1 MVGCSFPCSV
11 FWPIEH
17 GSLSYLVVRLQELW
31 NVWLVIE
38 QQYLV
43 AAMSRMGM
51 SIRMSIPLS
60 PVEKEGSRFSYP
72 LFCLV

>member
-17 GSLSYLVVRLQELW
+17 GSLSYLVVWLQELW
-31 NVWLVIE
+31 NVWLVFE

-51 SIRMSIPLS
+51 SIRIRMSTSLGKPS
-60 PVEKEGSRFSYP
+60 VS
-72 LFCLV
+72 